1 MTCALSLV
9 LLESSRLAMD
19 TLSPK
24 SDGGSDR
31 RQNQKRKR
39 KMRKM
44 RKKRKEAMKLPM
56 MSDFTLNKNNSIFSQ
71 SFLHK

>member
-44 RKKRKEAMKLPM
+44 RKKRKMRKEAMKLQM
-56 MSDFTLNKNNSIFSQ
+56 MSDFTL
-71 SFLHK
+71 